1 MEREFPRTGL
11 HGSALVGLLAHLEL
25 VDRPATPPTFV
36 EGMGRWLGWKEAI
49 PLSAVLQ
56 APAGSVAGARAA
68 VANANANATA
78 TAALE
83 REFSRVHSALGKA
96 IDNDKATA
104 DDDGSDF
111 LPFRRRCFSLQ
122 QAMDTAIGPLRT
134 QLRATVA
141 RLSPQMAQLAA
152 LDAVM
157 ANALAPREQ
166 AQLAQMP
173 VLLEKHFT
181 RLRQAH
187 AGPHQD
193 TPWLDTFR
201 QDMRRLL
208 LAERDLRLLP
218 ALGLLDTLRGRP
230 QGLHE

>member
-1 MEREFPRTGL
+1 MERELPRTGL
-11 HGSALVGLLAHLEL
+11 NGSALVGLLAEL
-25 VDRPATPPTFV
+25 QLAPDNRRATPPSFV

-56 APAGSVAGARAA
+56 APLGPAAGVRAPGAH
-68 VANANANATA
+68 A

-83 REFSRVHSALGKA
+83 REFNRVHAALGKA
-96 IDNDKATA
+96 IDDDRSTA
-104 DDDGSDF
+104 RDDGRDF

-134 QLRATVA
+134 QLRAAVA

-173 VLLEKHFT
+173 ALLDKHFT
-181 RLRQAH
+181 RLRQAS
-187 AGPHQD
+187 AESTQD

-208 LAERDLRLLP
+208 LAERDLRLQP
-218 ALGLLDTLRGRP
+218 ALGLLETLRGTP